1 MYYFIMF
8 LCSRHSSKF
17 SWIEKGV
24 EPQIKKKN
32 YQGSKIQSELCWPA
46 FEATHLGNS
55 ISSYGS
61 IGSIIPDEYFDE
73 KLAPVQP

>member
-1 MYYFIMF
+1 MF

-32 YQGSKIQSELCWPA
+32 YQGSKIQSELC
-46 FEATHLGNS
+46 
-55 ISSYGS
+55 
-61 IGSIIPDEYFDE
+61 
-73 KLAPVQP
+73 